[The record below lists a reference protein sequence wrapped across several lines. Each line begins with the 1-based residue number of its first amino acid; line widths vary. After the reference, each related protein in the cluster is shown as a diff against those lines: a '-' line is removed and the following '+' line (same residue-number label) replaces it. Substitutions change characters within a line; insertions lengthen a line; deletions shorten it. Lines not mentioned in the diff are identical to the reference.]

1 MSNITQVVSNEL
13 NMTTLNRGILASG
26 LNEVLD
32 GVGPYTVFAPSDMA
46 FAKLQAGAIEDLLK
60 TENKTKLTDLLRNHI
75 VAGKLNF
82 KDLKDGD
89 KLKTLDGK
97 ELLVK
102 ENLGKT
108 SINNSVIQKR
118 DVETSNGTIHSL
130 ENVLQN

>member
-26 LNEVLD
+26 LSEVLD

-118 DVETSNGTIHSL
+118 DVETSNGTIHTL